1 MAGVDLGAS
10 ARRSPRFF
18 PRALQELGLKR
29 NDKVA
34 IIGSNRPRLYWAMC
48 AAQAFGGVPVPIYA
62 DSVAEEMAYIL
73 DHAEVTIA
81 VVEDQEQV
89 DKLLSIVERLPRLAL
104 IVYDE
109 PRGLRDYDHQ
119 RLKWIDDVQKLGR
132 DRLCDGAGG
141 LQRWEAAV
149 AAGSGEDLAI
159 MLYTS
164 GTTGRPKGV
173 MLTFD
178 NLIVSAING
187 NRFDNLGPDEEVVAY
202 LPLAWVGDHVFSYAQ
217 PFTAGFCVNCP
228 ESPETV
234 SEDRREIGTTY
245 AFAPPRIYENLITL
259 TMVRMED
266 AGRLKRHM
274 FHYFIAVA
282 RRWGEKILNRE
293 RVPLH
298 GRLLY
303 WLGERLVY
311 GPLKNRLGV
320 SRIRLA
326 YTAGEAIGPEIFRF
340 WRALGVN
347 LKQLYGQTEA
357 SVYITAQPDG
367 EIYADTV
374 GKPNIGVDIKIDDN
388 GEVLFK
394 SPGVFVGYYKDPQK
408 TAETKT
414 SDGWVHTGDAGLIDA
429 KTGHLKIIDRAKDV
443 GRLND
448 GALFAP
454 KYIEN
459 KLKFYPNIR
468 EAVVYGDK
476 RDFVCAML
484 NIDLTAVGELG
495 RAQQHRLRLLSG
507 AGRAPA
513 GLRHARGACGG
524 GEPVAGGRRHGRRTD
539 SPLSHP
545 AQGTRCRRR
554 RNHAHAEGPPR
565 LRRAALC
572 AFDRGALR
580 RRAGRRHLDRGD
592 VRGRPQGHALRARQN
607 PRRADGAGA
616 GDGSGVRRSERR
628 AFPFPPE
635 CQGHRMRAPSGRDI
649 AAGDV
654 LLAVENVS
662 LAFGGIK
669 AITDVSFDIRKGE
682 IRAIIGPNG
691 AGKTSMLN
699 VINGFYHPQQGRI
712 TFKGTT
718 AIARCGPTRRRSA
731 ASPAPF
737 RTSRCSRA

>member
-1 MAGVDLGAS
+1 VATEAARADTFPKLLIRNARLYAGRPAYRHKDLGIWQVWTWAQVLEEV
-10 ARRSPRFF
+10 
-18 PRALQELGLKR
+18 RAFSVGLQELGLAR
-29 NDKVA
+29 GDKIA

-48 AAQAFGGVPVPIYA
+48 AAQALGAVPVPIYS

-89 DKLLSIVERLPRLAL
+89 DKLLSIRDRLPRLSL

-109 PRGLRDYDHQ
+109 PRGLRDYDHA
-119 RLKWIDDVQKLGR
+119 RLKWISDVQKLGR
-132 DRLCDGAGG
+132 DRLAADAAA
-141 LQRWEAAV
+141 LQRSEAAV
-149 AAGSGEDLAI
+149 AAGSGPDLAI

-178 NLIVSAING
+178 NLIISAING
-187 NRFDNLGPDEEVVAY
+187 NRFDSLGPDEQVVAY

-234 SEDRREIGTTY
+234 GEDRREIGTTY
-245 AFAPPRIYENLITL
+245 GFAPPRIYENLITL

-266 AGRLKRHM
+266 AGRLKRTL
-274 FHYFIAVA
+274 FHYFISVA

-293 RVPLH
+293 KVPPH
-298 GRLLY
+298 ARLLY

-340 WRALGVN
+340 WRSLGVN

-374 GKPNIGVDIKIDDN
+374 GKPNIDVDIKIAEN

-394 SPGVFVGYYKDPQK
+394 SPGVFAGYYKDPQK

-414 SDGWVHTGDAGLIDA
+414 SDGWVRTGDAGFIDD

-448 GALFAP
+448 GSLLAP

-484 NIDLTAVGELG
+484 NIDLTAVGNWAERNNIVYGSYQELAAHPRVYDMLAEHVEEVNRSLAEEKAMAG
-495 RAQQHRLRLLSG
+495 AQIRRFLILHKELDADDGEVTRTQKVRRGFVAERYAPLITALYSG
-507 AGRAPA
+507 AR
-513 GLRHARGACGG
+513 
-524 GEPVAGGRRHGRRTD
+524 E
-539 SPLSHP
+539 
-545 AQGTRCRRR
+545 
-554 RNHAHAEGPPR
+554 
-565 LRRAALC
+565 
-572 AFDRGALR
+572 
-580 RRAGRRHLDRGD
+580 
-592 VRGRPQGHALRARQN
+592 
-607 PRRADGAGA
+607 ADISTEVTFE
-616 GDGSGVRRSERR
+616 DG
-628 AFPFPPE
+628 
-635 CQGHRMRAPSGRDI
+635 
-649 AAGDV
+649 
-654 LLAVENVS
+654 
-662 LAFGGIK
+662 
-669 AITDVSFDIRKGE
+669 RKG
-682 IRAIIGPNG
+682 
-691 AGKTSMLN
+691 TLS
-699 VINGFYHPQQGRI
+699 
-712 TFKGTT
+712 
-718 AIARCGPTRRRSA
+718 ARVKVRDVATVPVPAMEKA
-731 ASPAPF
+731 A
-737 RTSRCSRA
+737 